1 MKPRTVRGPQLGIQ
15 KVKPGALVVETVHV
29 EGITYQSRFVKCGK
43 RNCKRCQKQPTHGP
57 YWYAFTW
64 SASGR
69 AMKAHYVGKELPK
82 LIDLADR
89 PESKS

>member
-1 MKPRTVRGPQLGIQ
+1 MTGRRTVRGPQLVLP
-15 KVKPGALVVETVHV
+15 KVKAGALVVETVHV

-43 RNCKRCQKQPTHGP
+43 ANCKKCAKGPTHGP
-57 YWYAFTW
+57 YWYAFVWTK
-64 SASGR
+64 GKP
-69 AMKAHYVGKELPK
+69 KAHYVGKNLPD